1 MQLVGCGHDV
11 FTCADICG
19 TSGASVATA
28 ELPAVKFPY
37 DIDREQYFII
47 YRILHCAN
55 PAHRLTCSPS
65 YMYYRHAAMSV
76 RVHRKTEAFYSFVTK
91 LLGILGGTY
100 TLMSMMNGA
109 TQGTVNVVKKLRMG
123 KQM

>member
-37 DIDREQYFII
+37 DID
-47 YRILHCAN
+47 
-55 PAHRLTCSPS
+55 P
-65 YMYYRHAAMSV
+65 MSV
-76 RVHRKTEAFYSFVTK
+76 RVHRESEAFYSFVTK

-100 TLMSMMNGA
+100 TLMSMMNSA
-109 TQGTVNVVKKLRMG
+109 TQGTVNVVKKMRMG